1 MTTPWHDPVIIP
13 PPQGKPVLVRLRS
26 GRITAGVKID
36 GMWKIDGRMMPGS
49 TVLRWTEI
57 PPDGE
62 YDGRKIDSYQNA

>member
-1 MTTPWHDPVIIP
+1 MTTPWHDPVTNP

-62 YDGRKIDSYQNA
+62 YDGLARHL